1 VDGAKAVNIHAPH
14 SFKPMPYPVFLKAI
28 LLALVT
34 ANLLRGAGESLPP
47 LIDGKTPQTFEA
59 LWSGYDP
66 RKEPLETEVLKEW
79 EEDGVLLR
87 VVRYQIGVFKGQK
100 TMMAAVYGFPKGGTK
115 LPGLLQIHGG
125 GQFADHKAPLT
136 NAKRGYATISLAW
149 AGRIS
154 APGYAVNS
162 DIVNLFIEGKT
173 EDPAYKLTTDW
184 KGFIGYHA
192 VDRKNRAPA
201 VFPEWTLDDVADSP
215 RNSSW
220 FMWAIGARR
229 ALTFLE
235 QQPEVNGDN
244 LGVYGHSMGGKLTVM
259 TAAADSRVKA
269 AAPSCGGVS
278 ARSEPGIAPAPIDDG
293 VSLSQ
298 ITCPIIFLNPANDFH
313 GQIDDLQTALTEI
326 KSKDWRVTC
335 SAHGNHQDLAE
346 FEVATQLWFDQYL
359 KGTFQWPATPTT
371 GLELKTANSVP
382 RFTVTPDRSRTIQS
396 VDIYYTQQGRPVGT
410 KHDMNHTMS
419 RFWHRAKATRKGDT
433 WSAELPLLTIDKPLW
448 VYANVLYTLDQPVT
462 GAGYYYGQYTAQ
474 AFNHSSRMSI
484 VSPDELKGAGVQ
496 ATAQASRLIEDFDA
510 GWEKEWFTYDAA
522 KWARSTH
529 KIHDPQW
536 HAPEGAQLAFE
547 ARSAQANK
555 LVVSL
560 DGWSSEVSL
569 PGNNQWQRVI
579 LSLSNFR
586 NAKEAA
592 LKDWKGLQT
601 LRLSASETLK
611 STVDGTEKKI
621 VLGGDWLGDPP
632 EFKDLRWLET
642 APTQ

>member
-1 VDGAKAVNIHAPH
+1 
-14 SFKPMPYPVFLKAI
+14 MPYPVFLKAI